1 MHVADLRIIR
11 GAAWPTALA
20 AVILVTVSALVVGS
34 KGAIGAGLGAVI
46 VGVFFTIGMVAIAS
60 ASRVSPQA
68 MMQVALFTYLIKI
81 LALFGL
87 IVAFKDAAWFN
98 PKAFAVAIVILTLV
112 WISGQIRAFSKEPML
127 YVDPTP
133 GED

>member
-1 MHVADLRIIR
+1 MADLRIVR
-11 GAAWPTALA
+11 GAAWPTALV
-20 AVILVTVSALVVGS
+20 AVIVIAVCAVVVGS

-68 MMQVALFTYLIKI
+68 MMQVALFTYLVKI

-98 PKAFAVAIVILTLV
+98 PKAFAISIVILTLV
-112 WISGQIRAFSKEPML
+112 WIGGQIRAFTKEPML
-127 YVDPTP
+127 YVDPAP